1 MPEGRQVRQDDVT
14 GEKLAMKGTKKLDP
28 SLQNAMTAE
37 DGPLTCGALPAIKAA
52 SEAGAKHIFTAL
64 DEEGK
69 LVSKVPKRKTTK
81 EKEGEEVKPKTVLE

>member
-1 MPEGRQVRQDDVT
+1 MPEGRQVRQDDIT
-14 GEKLAMKGTKKLDP
+14 GEKLSVKGTKKLDP

-37 DGPLTCGALPAIKAA
+37 DGPLSSGALPAIKAA

-69 LVSKVPKRKTTK
+69 LVTKVPKRKPK
-81 EKEGEEVKPKTVLE
+81 EDKDGEEVKPKTIVE